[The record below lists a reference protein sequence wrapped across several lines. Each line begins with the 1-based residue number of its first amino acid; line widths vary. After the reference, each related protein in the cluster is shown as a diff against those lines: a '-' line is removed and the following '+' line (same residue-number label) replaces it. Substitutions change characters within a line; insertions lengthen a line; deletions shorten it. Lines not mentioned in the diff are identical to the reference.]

1 LYKKQENRGKKF
13 WQIFLYRKVYRY
25 IFIYVEY
32 DYSLFIDMK
41 PLDPSFFNM
50 FDYSDG
56 EDLERAGVIESL
68 KDYLEHPYLLFGS
81 VIRGVENF
89 YIIREMY
96 TRHYKEEFERVEENV
111 KSKYFNR
118 LYHFLERFDENDDDF
133 IAEAKRF
140 EIPESSYALISLRSY
155 FESIEE
161 YEKCAK
167 IQSIFTKLSLDE
179 SCIYDF

>member
-1 LYKKQENRGKKF
+1 
-13 WQIFLYRKVYRY
+13 
-25 IFIYVEY
+25 
-32 DYSLFIDMK
+32 MK
-41 PLDPSFFNM
+41 PLDPSFFDM

-56 EDLERAGVIESL
+56 EDLERAGMIDSL
-68 KDYLEHPYLLFGS
+68 SEYLEHPYLLFGS

-89 YIIREMY
+89 YIVREMY
-96 TRHYKEEFERVEENV
+96 TRQYREEFERVEESV
-111 KSKYFNR
+111 KAKYFNR

-155 FESIEE
+155 FEEKEE

>member
-1 LYKKQENRGKKF
+1 
-13 WQIFLYRKVYRY
+13 
-25 IFIYVEY
+25 
-32 DYSLFIDMK
+32 MK
-41 PLDPSFFNM
+41 PLDPSFFDM
-50 FDYSDG
+50 FDASD
-56 EDLERAGVIESL
+56 ERDLERAGAIEALS
-68 KDYLEHPYLLFGS
+68 DFLEHPYIVFGS
-81 VIRGVENF
+81 VIRGMENY

-140 EIPESSYALISLRSY
+140 EIPESSWALLSLRSY
-155 FESIEE
+155 FESLEE

-179 SCIYDF
+179 SCIYDL